1 MPEVPADPVPTK
13 PCSSISKYHASRV
26 SMAPNRMHST
36 KSIIFRN
43 TRPDD
48 NAEPRFTT
56 AIATRRDWQ
65 PRLVL
70 SVAV

>member
-36 KSIIFRN
+36 TPRLATEMSIISSSISIILLILLN
-43 TRPDD
+43 TK
-48 NAEPRFTT
+48 
-56 AIATRRDWQ
+56 
-65 PRLVL
+65 
-70 SVAV
+70 